1 MDINDPANPY
11 GRVKLVEIECTIQYK
26 GDDAWNQ
33 NILLPKLENFLR
45 ANGYDLRGYKP
56 KHFFDKDNKEI
67 TDDEFKEYVH
77 TRHGHISGKCS
88 SCPDPVKWK
97 EAEKLARK
105 IQAETGKRPPKKK
118 HRTVRTIYIMETE
131 EERALRKKTEEGKVD
146 IDFYELVK
154 GGGNRVEEL

>member
-11 GRVKLVEIECTIQYK
+11 GRVKLVEIACTIQYK

-56 KHFFDKDNKEI
+56 THYFDDHNNEIKE
-67 TDDEFKEYVH
+67 DEFKDYVY
-77 TRHGHISGKCS
+77 TRHGHIHGKCS
-88 SCPDPVKWK
+88 SCPDPVKWRA
-97 EAEKLARK
+97 AEKLARK
-105 IQAETGKRPPKKK
+105 IQAEQGGLTKKK
-118 HRTVRTIYIMETE
+118 KYRTRTVYVMETK
-131 EERALRKKTEEGKVD
+131 EERALRKKIEEGKEID
-146 IDFYELVK
+146 IDFFELVK